1 MKSFHYQK
9 GVIHTGSCNYKNMWK
24 YKLREHIKDDYLITV
39 QAMPTNR
46 QKHTSHSQMLLI
58 MEF

>member
-1 MKSFHYQK
+1 MQLQK
-9 GVIHTGSCNYKNMWK
+9 YVE

-39 QAMPTNR
+39 QAMPINR

-58 MEF
+58 IEF